1 MLSYRHAFH
10 AGNHADV
17 LKHLIQVQ
25 IIDYLG
31 QKDKPFWYIDTHAG
45 AGAYSLT
52 EGYAT
57 KTAEYV
63 DGVARLWQ
71 RDDLPPAGARYLEVV
86 RSINPDGEL
95 RHYPGSP
102 WFAAET
108 MNRSEKLRLFE
119 LHPSDFQL
127 LGECFADAG
136 RRIKVEKNNGFE
148 ALKSILPP
156 PPRRALV
163 LIDPPYEDKGD
174 YQRVVNAMQE
184 SLKRFATGTYAI
196 WYPLLQRPEIKDM
209 VAQLKALPCQSWL
222 DVTLTVRTPSKEGFG
237 MHGSGMFIVNPPWT
251 LQATLNDTLPWLTTA
266 LAVDKGAWHSVEY
279 RENSQG

>member
-17 LKHLIQVQ
+17 LKHLIQIQ

-31 QKDKPFWYIDTHAG
+31 QKDKPFWYIDSHAG

-71 RDDLPPAGARYLEVV
+71 CDDAPPAVARYLDVV
-86 RSINPDGEL
+86 KGINPDGQL
-95 RHYPGSP
+95 RYYPGSP
-102 WFAAET
+102 WFAAQT
-108 MNRSEKLRLFE
+108 MHASEKLRLFE
-119 LHPSDFQL
+119 LHPSDHKL

-136 RRIKVEKNNGFE
+136 RRIKVERGNGFE
-148 ALKSILPP
+148 ALKSVLPP

-163 LIDPPYEDKGD
+163 LIDPPYEDKSD
-174 YQRVVNAMQE
+174 YQHVVNAMKE

-251 LQATLNDTLPWLTTA
+251 LAATLQQTLPWLSER
-266 LAVDKGAWHSVEY
+266 LAVDKGAWHSIDY
-279 RENSQG
+279 RENA